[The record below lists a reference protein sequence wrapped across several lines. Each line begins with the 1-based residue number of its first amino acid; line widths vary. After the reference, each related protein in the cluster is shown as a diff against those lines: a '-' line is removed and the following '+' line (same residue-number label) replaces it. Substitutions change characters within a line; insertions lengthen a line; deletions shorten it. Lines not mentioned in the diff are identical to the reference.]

1 MSAKIEFVIHFSK
14 KLVNY
19 LSLIFTQKLLSI
31 MNQRLKILIN
41 ELKKRRDILTQ
52 AELAEIVG
60 ISRTQFSELV
70 TGKRQLSDKAIHKI
84 TQAIPELNENWLRTG
99 EGEMLKD
106 TSAVAENHSVSIAGT
121 EIKENKI
128 NVNADETIA
137 SLIAEVAAQ
146 RRLTEIALKQNSDL
160 IALLGQRK

>member
-1 MSAKIEFVIHFSK
+1 
-14 KLVNY
+14 
-19 LSLIFTQKLLSI
+19 
-31 MNQRLKILIN
+31 MNQRFKEIADELKNQRKVYTYADLARILDVPRGDLSQMMSGKRKVSKRCVSNLLANFPEIN
-41 ELKKRRDILTQ
+41 EDWLT
-52 AELAEIVG
+52 
-60 ISRTQFSELV
+60 
-70 TGKRQLSDKAIHKI
+70 
-84 TQAIPELNENWLRTG
+84 TG

-106 TSAVAENHSVSIAGT
+106 ASAIAENHSVSIAGT

>member
-1 MSAKIEFVIHFSK
+1 M
-14 KLVNY
+14 NY
-19 LSLIFTQKLLSI
+19 LSLIFTQKLLSV
-31 MNQRLKILIN
+31 MNQRLKILID
-41 ELKKRRDILTQ
+41 ELKKQRKILNQ
-52 AELAEIVG
+52 AEFAEIVG

-70 TGKRQLSDKAIHKI
+70 TGKRQISDKAVHRII
-84 TQAIPELNENWLRTG
+84 VAIPEINEDWLRTG
-99 EGEMLKD
+99 EGEMLKNY
-106 TSAVAENHSVSIAGT
+106 SAVSSDRSVSIAGS

-160 IALLGQRK
+160 IALLGERK

>member
-1 MSAKIEFVIHFSK
+1 
-14 KLVNY
+14 
-19 LSLIFTQKLLSI
+19 
-31 MNQRLKILIN
+31 MNQRLNQTIQTLKEQRKIHSASDFARIIGVDKGDLSRMVNGKQPITQRFVGIISTHFPEIN
-41 ELKKRRDILTQ
+41 ED
-52 AELAEIVG
+52 
-60 ISRTQFSELV
+60 
-70 TGKRQLSDKAIHKI
+70 
-84 TQAIPELNENWLRTG
+84 WLLTG
-99 EGEMLKD
+99 EGEMLKN

-146 RRLTEIALKQNSDL
+146 RRLTEIALQQNSDL

>member
-1 MSAKIEFVIHFSK
+1 
-14 KLVNY
+14 
-19 LSLIFTQKLLSI
+19 
-31 MNQRLKILIN
+31 MNQRFKEIADELKNQRKVYTYADLARILDVPRGDLSQMMSGKRKVSKRCVSNLLANFPEIN
-41 ELKKRRDILTQ
+41 ED
-52 AELAEIVG
+52 
-60 ISRTQFSELV
+60 
-70 TGKRQLSDKAIHKI
+70 
-84 TQAIPELNENWLRTG
+84 WLLTG

-146 RRLTEIALKQNSDL
+146 RRLTEIALQQNSDL